1 MRVIASK
8 TTTGLLVHQGA
19 DMTVRSIRHTSLTIG
34 TAVALAVGG
43 LGLSPAPAAASPG
56 APRVAD
62 DEIVFPLGTRGDLN
76 AYIESLALGG
86 GKLSVLG
93 TADPESNRGLWEFDL
108 PAVGTPQPGP
118 RQLAASQVWTNYP
131 CEGVDPAE
139 YTCSDFYSQLWALGD
154 GRVAFMTP
162 FGSQEALGG
171 GAPRSE
177 LGLGP
182 FHWQSPDHV
191 VAAGGSY
198 VAVNDRGVQRI
209 GSFDPGV
216 PYPGQVHTRS
226 VTAVSIWG
234 TKIWKP
240 GSTAGTVNSYDLV
253 TKASSANVTLGS
265 GCVPDDLQAVGRWLY
280 WRCSA
285 SDRAGVWDHGTGR
298 NIPVPG
304 ALPAKVGDG
313 YLVQQSE
320 DGRTVT
326 LTDFHLGGGHPA
338 ATTPF
343 FTVPEEGWTGMLTV
357 DRYGGHVAYVD
368 GEWMIHIRPVTV
380 PRSRISLFDWRAD
393 STVDLRKASDRLWE
407 GTWRLTRP
415 PASWKLTIKDAY
427 GTPVRTLSGSS
438 HEGAAVRAAWDGKDE
453 AGEKAVSGRYHWTM
467 TVDPGD
473 GGAVRTLPAGSFWL
487 AGGRSAFRD
496 ADTDGYGELYTMT
509 SGGLLEAHRF
519 ADGRPT
525 NSRGWS
531 GWNPGTRFLPV
542 GDMTGDGCSDML
554 SRTTDGKLHRYSG
567 GCTGVFLPDAES
579 TLVGSGWSGFDTVVA
594 ADDFTGDH
602 RPDLLA
608 RQATTGYLYLYKSN
622 VHGLLDPGVRV
633 GTGWKG
639 YTIVGAADVT
649 GDGIGDLIAR
659 DAGGELWRYDGNGT
673 GGFKPRALVFR
684 DWGAGR
690 NAIITVGDVT
700 GDGFPDLVSRT
711 TDGKLLR
718 NKGWGDGTFS
728 ATYTLASGWQTYRSL
743 F

>member
-1 MRVIASK
+1 
-8 TTTGLLVHQGA
+8 
-19 DMTVRSIRHTSLTIG
+19 MTARTFRRTSLTIG

-43 LGLSPAPAAASPG
+43 LGLSPAPAAAAPG

-62 DEIVFPLGTRGDLN
+62 DEMVFPLGTRGDLK
-76 AYIESLALGG
+76 ASIETLALGG

-93 TADPESNRGLWEFDL
+93 TADPETKRGLWEFDL

-118 RQLAASQVWTNYP
+118 RQLAVSQVWTDYP
-131 CEGVDPAE
+131 CEGVDPAD
-139 YTCSDFYSQLWALGD
+139 YTCSEFSSKLWALGD

-162 FGSQEALGG
+162 FGGQEALGG
-171 GAPRSE
+171 GAPMSE
-177 LGLGP
+177 VALGQ
-182 FHWQSPDHV
+182 FDWESPDHV

-198 VAVNDRGVQRI
+198 VAVNDDDVQRI

-240 GSTAGTVNSYDLV
+240 GGIAGTVNSYDLV
-253 TKASSANVTLGS
+253 TRASSANVTLGS
-265 GCVPDDLQAVGRWLY
+265 GCVPDDLQAVGQWLY

-285 SDRAGVWDHGTGR
+285 SGKAGVWDHGTGR

-313 YLVQQSE
+313 YLVQQSA
-320 DGRTVT
+320 DGRRVT

-338 ATTPF
+338 ATAPF
-343 FTVPEEGWTGMLTV
+343 FTVPEGTSIGMLTV
-357 DRYGGHVAYVD
+357 DRYGGHVAYAD
-368 GEWMIHIRPVTV
+368 SERMIHIRPVTV
-380 PRSRISLFDWRAD
+380 PRSRISLFDRRAD
-393 STVDLRKASDRLWE
+393 PTVDLRKASDRLWE
-407 GTWRLTRP
+407 GTWRFTRP

-427 GTPVRTLSGSS
+427 GATVRTLTGDS
-438 HEGAAVRAAWDGKDE
+438 HEGAAVHASWDGTDD
-453 AGEKAVSGRYHWTM
+453 AGQKAVSGRYHWTM

-473 GGAVRTLPAGSFWL
+473 GGAARTLPAGTFRLS
-487 AGGRSAFRD
+487 GGRSAFRD
-496 ADTDGYGELYTMT
+496 TDTDGYGELYTMT
-509 SGGLLEAHRF
+509 GGGLFEAHRF
-519 ADGRPT
+519 ADGGLT
-525 NSRGWS
+525 SARGWS
-531 GWNPGTRFLPV
+531 GWDPSTRFVPV
-542 GDMTGDGCSDML
+542 GDLTGDGCSDML
-554 SRTTDGKLHRYSG
+554 SRTTDGKLYRHSG
-567 GCTGVFLPDAES
+567 GCTGVFLPDAER

-602 RPDLLA
+602 LPDLLA
-608 RQATTGYLYLYKSN
+608 RQATTGHLYLYKSN
-622 VHGLLDPGVRV
+622 SQGLLDPGVRV

-659 DAGGELWRYDGNGT
+659 DTGGELWRYDGNGS

-690 NAIITVGDVT
+690 DAITAVGDVT

-711 TDGKLLR
+711 ADGKLLR

-728 ATYTLASGWQTYRSL
+728 ATYTLAAGWQTYRGL

>member
-1 MRVIASK
+1 
-8 TTTGLLVHQGA
+8 
-19 DMTVRSIRHTSLTIG
+19 MTIRTISRTSLTIG

-56 APRVAD
+56 APRVAE
-62 DEIVFPLGTRGDLN
+62 DEIVFPLGTRGDLK
-76 AYIESLALGG
+76 AHIETLALGG

-93 TADPESNRGLWEFDL
+93 TADPEPDRGLWEFDL

-118 RQLAASQVWTNYP
+118 RKLAASHVWTNYP

-139 YTCSDFYSQLWALGD
+139 YTCSGFYSTLWALGD

-162 FGSQEALGG
+162 FGGQEALGG
-171 GAPRSE
+171 GAPQGD

-182 FHWQSPDHV
+182 FDWESPDRV

-198 VAVNDRGVQRI
+198 VAINDEGVQRI

-216 PYPGQVHTRS
+216 PWPGQVHTRS

-253 TKASSANVTLGS
+253 SKANSANVTLGS

-285 SDRAGVWDHGTGR
+285 SDKAGVWDHGTGR

-338 ATTPF
+338 TTTPF
-343 FTVPEEGWTGMLTV
+343 FSVPEESWIGMLTV

-368 GEWMIHIRPVTV
+368 GERMIHIRPVTV
-380 PRSRISLFDWRAD
+380 PRSPISLFDWRAD
-393 STVDLRKASDRLWE
+393 STVDLRTASDPLWE
-407 GTWRLTRP
+407 GTWRFTRP
-415 PASWKLTIKDAY
+415 PASWKLTLKDAY
-427 GTPVRTLSGSS
+427 GTTVRTLTGSS
-438 HEGAAVRAAWDGKDE
+438 HEGAAVRAAWDGKDD

-473 GGAVRTLPAGSFWL
+473 GGAVRTLPPGSFWL
-487 AGGRSAFRD
+487 SGGGSAFRD

-509 SGGLLEAHRF
+509 SGGLLEVHRF
-519 ADGRPT
+519 SGGRLT
-525 NSRGWS
+525 TSRGWS
-531 GWNPGTRFLPV
+531 GWNPGTRFLPI

-554 SRTTDGKLHRYSG
+554 TKTTDGKLYRYSG
-567 GCTGVFLPDAES
+567 GCTGVFLPDAEGAWI
-579 TLVGSGWSGFDTVVA
+579 GSGWSGFDAVVA

-608 RQATTGYLYLYKSN
+608 RQAATGYLYLYKSN
-622 VHGLLDPGVRV
+622 PSGRLDAGVRV

-690 NAIITVGDVT
+690 NAIIAVGDVT

-728 ATYTLASGWQTYRSL
+728 ATYTLASGWQTYRGL

>member
-1 MRVIASK
+1 M
-8 TTTGLLVHQGA
+8 TTRT
-19 DMTVRSIRHTSLTIG
+19 IRHTSLTVG

-43 LGLSPAPAAASPG
+43 LGLLPAPAAASPD
-56 APRVAD
+56 APRAAD
-62 DEIVFPLGTRGDLN
+62 DEIVLQYGTRGDLP
-76 AYIESLALGG
+76 ASIESLALGG

-93 TADPESNRGLWEFDL
+93 TADPETDRGLWEFDL

-118 RQLAASQVWTNYP
+118 RKLAASHVWTNYP

-139 YTCSDFYSQLWALGD
+139 YTCSAFYSELWALGD
-154 GRVAFMTP
+154 GRVGFMTP
-162 FGSQEALGG
+162 FGGQNALGG
-171 GAPRSE
+171 GAPEGE

-182 FHWQSPDHV
+182 FRWDSPDHV

-198 VAVNDRGVQRI
+198 IAVDDRDVQRI
-209 GSFDPGV
+209 GSFDPAV
-216 PYPGQVHTRS
+216 PWPGQVHTRP

-240 GSTAGTVNSYDLV
+240 GGTAGTVNSYDLV
-253 TKASSANVTLGS
+253 TKASSANVALGS

-285 SDRAGVWDHGTGR
+285 SDKAGVWDHTTGK

-304 ALPAKVGDG
+304 ERPAKVGDG
-313 YLVQQSE
+313 YLVQQSA

-343 FTVPEEGWTGMLTV
+343 FTVPEDTWINRLTV
-357 DRYGGHVAYVD
+357 DRYGGHVAYAD
-368 GEWMIHIRPVTV
+368 NQQKIHIRPVTV
-380 PRSRISLFDWRAD
+380 PRSRISLFDWRTD
-393 STVDLRKASDRLWE
+393 PTVDLRKASDPLWE

-427 GTPVRTLSGSS
+427 GTTVRTLTGSS
-438 HEGAAVRAAWDGKDE
+438 HEGAAVRAVWDGKDD

-473 GGAVRTLPAGSFWL
+473 GGAVRTLPTGSLWL
-487 AGGRSAFRD
+487 SGGRSAFRD
-496 ADTDGYGELYTMT
+496 ADTDGYGELYTT
-509 SGGLLEAHRF
+509 AGGGLLEVHRF
-519 ADGRPT
+519 SGGGLT
-525 NSRGWS
+525 SSRGWS
-531 GWNPGTRFLPV
+531 GWAPGTRFVPV

-554 SRTTDGKLHRYSG
+554 TRTTDGLLYRHSG
-567 GCTGVFLPDAES
+567 GCTGVFLPDDEG
-579 TLVGSGWSGFDTVVA
+579 TLVGSGWNGFDTIVA

-602 RPDLLA
+602 LPDLLA
-608 RQATTGYLYLYKSN
+608 RRASTGELYLYRTN
-622 VHGLLDPGVRV
+622 VSGRVEPGVRV

-649 GDGIGDLIAR
+649 GDGIGDLVAR

-690 NAIITVGDVT
+690 DAIVAVGDVT

-711 TDGKLLR
+711 TDGRLLR
-718 NKGWGDGTFS
+718 NKGWGDGTFG
-728 ATYTLASGWQTYRSL
+728 ATYVLASGWQPYRAV

>member
-1 MRVIASK
+1 M
-8 TTTGLLVHQGA
+8 TTRT
-19 DMTVRSIRHTSLTIG
+19 IRHTSLTIG
-34 TAVALAVGG
+34 TAVALAIGG
-43 LGLSPAPAAASPG
+43 LGLSPGPAAASPG

-62 DEIVFPLGTRGDLN
+62 DETVFPLGTQGGLN
-76 AYIESLALGG
+76 AYIETLALGG

-93 TADPESNRGLWEFDL
+93 TADPESYRGLWEFDL

-118 RQLAASQVWTNYP
+118 RRLAAQGVWANYP

-139 YTCSDFYSQLWALGD
+139 YTCSGFYSKLWALGD
-154 GRVAFMTP
+154 GRVAYMTP
-162 FGSQEALGG
+162 HGGQEALGG
-171 GAPRSE
+171 GAPESQT
-177 LGLGP
+177 GLGP
-182 FHWQSPDHV
+182 FSWESPDHV

-198 VAVNDRGVQRI
+198 VAVNDDDVQRI
-209 GSFDPGV
+209 GSFDPAV

-234 TKIWKP
+234 TKLWKP

-253 TKASSANVTLGS
+253 TKANSANVALGS
-265 GCVPDDLQAVGRWLY
+265 GCVPDDLQAVGQWLY

-285 SDRAGVWDHGTGR
+285 SDKAGVWDHSTGK

-304 ALPAKVGDG
+304 ARPAKVGDG

-343 FTVPEEGWTGMLTV
+343 FTVPQGTSINNLTA
-357 DRYGGHVAYVD
+357 DRYGGHVAYTD
-368 GEWMIHIRPVTV
+368 NEQMIHIRPVTV
-380 PRSRISLFDWRAD
+380 PRSRISLFDWRTD
-393 STVDLRKASDRLWE
+393 STVDLRKASDPLWE

-427 GTPVRTLSGSS
+427 GATVRTLTGSS
-438 HEGAAVRAAWDGKDE
+438 HEGAAVRASWDGKDD

-473 GGAVRTLPAGSFWL
+473 GGAVRTLPTGSFL
-487 AGGRSAFRD
+487 LSGGRSAFRD

-519 ADGRPT
+519 SDGALT
-525 NSRGWS
+525 TSHGWS
-531 GWNPGTRFLPV
+531 GWDPRTRFIPV
-542 GDMTGDGCSDML
+542 GDMTGDNCSDMI
-554 SRTTDGKLHRYSG
+554 SRTTDGKLYRQSG
-567 GCTGVFLPDAES
+567 GCIGNFLPDAER
-579 TLVGSGWSGFDTVVA
+579 TLVGSGWGGFDTVVA

-608 RQATTGYLYLYKSN
+608 RQAATGDLYLYRTN
-622 VHGLLDPGVRV
+622 AQGLVDPGVRV

-639 YTIVGAADVT
+639 YTVVGAADVT

-673 GGFKPRALVFR
+673 GGFKPRTLVFQ

-690 NAIITVGDVT
+690 NAIIAVGDVT

-728 ATYTLASGWQTYRSL
+728 ATYTLATGWTYPAL